1 MIIGVITFRGNIAYI
16 HWYNRSRITGENAPK
31 FAKVMGIGARVI
43 GGSIV
48 FTSILQM
55 FFDLEILWWI
65 TVIGIIIGMICIVY
79 GLIKYNR
86 GIF

>member
-1 MIIGVITFRGNIAYI
+1 
-16 HWYNRSRITGENAPK
+16 
-31 FAKVMGIGARVI
+31 MGIGATVI